1 MSTPN
6 RPKTRAE
13 RVAQHVIKVGLFEKI
28 RDFLF
33 ADHGIMKFGLVF
45 SIALI
50 LSIIIQGWN
59 PPFMFH
65 ILKRVERDV
74 ASRVAFS
81 VKSPDKTQEA
91 RLNAKLDTPHVYSH
105 DKTKLTQFK
114 ARLTNTIQ
122 SLLSIENYDA
132 MKPEDLEKWKLFL
145 PANST
150 SEEAALA
157 FTRLQKALEK
167 DIEAK
172 RFELA
177 IDRVFQPYETN
188 GILIRLHGSRDGN
201 QERIAV
207 YNQDDPNEEKRFV
220 SVRDVLIGN
229 AYLIKDRLNQEFE
242 RSIADILFHWIR
254 PAIPETLTEN
264 REQTVKAQNIAIDS
278 VGDVFTKYE
287 PRQVIVKGGNI
298 IEPQDFLLLKEE
310 QKNILKER
318 LPSQRILRYFGVFML
333 ILIMLLASYF
343 LIIGR
348 FVNCQK
354 SQSVANLA
362 LLYGLLMLTVIFGRF
377 LQIFFNNQG
386 ANPELVPLL
395 VYAQIITFAFS
406 WEIAIIVSMIA
417 TLVLMLS
424 GFFDL
429 GVFLTIVGA
438 ISVVIFFTRTIRR
451 RSNLIAAAT
460 YGGLAAFLLSF
471 CVGLLKDLNH
481 DTIVG
486 ESLLRM
492 GWTIFAGFII
502 TGILPLV
509 ERLFGILTPMRL
521 LEIGSPSNPLL
532 QELARKASASYN
544 HSMQTAAIAEA
555 AAEAIGAQSAL
566 VRVGAYFHDIGKLL
580 KPEYFT
586 ENQKPGTVNIHDS
599 LEPRVSTIVIVAHV
613 KDGVDLARQHH
624 LPKAIVDLIEQ
635 HHGTML
641 VSFFYD
647 RANKKSI
654 EEYDQPLEEREFR
667 YPGPVPQSKEAG
679 ILMLADAVESAS
691 RSLVEATPA
700 RIESLVKKLSEQRVE
715 DGQFDESGLTFGELR
730 IIEKSIINSILAS
743 RHSRIQYPEKP
754 VKNDPSENGNG
765 NVNGNSGVISMIN
778 NGNST
783 NHSNDN
789 SDNIVNG
796 NDH

>member
-13 RVAQHVIKVGLFEKI
+13 RVAQHVVQVGLFEKI
-28 RDFLF
+28 KAFLF
-33 ADHGIMKFGLVF
+33 ADHGLLKFGLV
-45 SIALI
+45 SAVALI
-50 LSIIIQGWN
+50 LSTIIQGWN

-65 ILKRVERDV
+65 LLKRVERDV

-105 DKTKLTQFK
+105 EKTKLTQFK

-122 SLLSIENYDA
+122 SLLSIENYEA
-132 MKPEDLEKWKLFL
+132 MKPEDIEKWKLFL

-150 SEEAALA
+150 PEEAALA

-287 PRQVIVKGGNI
+287 PRQVIVKGGNT

-318 LPSQRILRYFGVFML
+318 LPSQRIMRYCGVFVL

-354 SQSVANLA
+354 SQSVANFS
-362 LLYGLLMLTVIFGRF
+362 LLYGLLILTVVFGRF
-377 LQIFFNNQG
+377 FQIFFNNQG

-406 WEIAIIVSMIA
+406 WEIASIVSMIA

-438 ISVVIFFTRTIRR
+438 ISVVIFFTRTIQR
-451 RSNLIAAAT
+451 RSNLLFAAA

-481 DTIVG
+481 DTIIV
-486 ESLLRM
+486 ESVLRLT
-492 GWTIFAGFII
+492 WTIFAGFII
-502 TGILPLV
+502 TGILPLA
-509 ERLFGILTPMRL
+509 EKMFGILTPMRL

-532 QELARKASASYN
+532 QELARRAPASYN

-555 AAEAIGAQSAL
+555 AAEAIGAQCAL
-566 VRVGAYFHDIGKLL
+566 VRVGAYFHDIGKIL

-586 ENQKPGTVNIHDS
+586 ENQGPGTVNIHDS
-599 LEPRVSTIVIVAHV
+599 LEPRISTLVIVAHV

-641 VSFFYD
+641 VSFFYNV
-647 RANKKSI
+647 ANKKSM
-654 EEYDQPLEEREFR
+654 EEYEQPLEEREFR

-679 ILMLADAVESAS
+679 ILMLADAAESAS
-691 RSLVEATPA
+691 RSLADPTPT
-700 RIESLVKKLSEQRVE
+700 RIESLVKKLLESRVE
-715 DGQFDESGLTFGELR
+715 DGQFDDSGLTLGELR
-730 IIEKSIINSILAS
+730 TIEKSIINSILAS
-743 RHSRIQYPEKP
+743 RHSRIKYPEKP
-754 VKNDPSENGNG
+754 AKNDTSDNGNAPSVSNINING
-765 NVNGNSGVISMIN
+765 NSVNGNTT
-778 NGNST
+778 NGNPA
-783 NHSNDN
+783 
-789 SDNIVNG
+789 NG
-796 NDH
+796 N